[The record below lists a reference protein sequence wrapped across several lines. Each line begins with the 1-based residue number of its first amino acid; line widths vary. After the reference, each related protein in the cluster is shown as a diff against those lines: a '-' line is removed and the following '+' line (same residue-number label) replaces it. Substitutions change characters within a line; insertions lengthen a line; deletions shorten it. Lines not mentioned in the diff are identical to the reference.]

1 MIYNKKE
8 EGNMTDTIVN
18 NIKYFMEAEEIKP
31 NYQTPKIDK
40 IFNFLKVKSISKQ
53 AKSEINNYIEKNND
67 VRNGKAVI
75 KGTRITTKEVLLI
88 MSECPEEKD
97 IFEYICE
104 QYPSIESKEQVI
116 YAIMYEIN
124 KINTIN
130 FILKVVMNS

>member
-1 MIYNKKE
+1 MAWVCSFK
-8 EGNMTDTIVN
+8 N
-18 NIKYFMEAEEIKP
+18 NSPFWNAYFALKYFLP
-31 NYQTPKIDK
+31 FQ
-40 IFNFLKVKSISKQ
+40 IFWVLSTRPPSW
-53 AKSEINNYIEKNND
+53 SIEKNND

-97 IFEYICE
+97 VFEYICE
-104 QYPSIESKEQVI
+104 QYPTIESREQII

-130 FILKVVMNS
+130 FILKVVMNG